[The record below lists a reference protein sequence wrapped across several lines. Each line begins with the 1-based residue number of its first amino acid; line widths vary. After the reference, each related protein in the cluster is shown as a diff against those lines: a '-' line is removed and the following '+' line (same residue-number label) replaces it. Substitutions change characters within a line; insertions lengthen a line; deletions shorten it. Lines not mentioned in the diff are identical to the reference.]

1 MIKNKINFADFEKI
15 DMRIGTIINAS
26 LNEKARKPSYILE
39 IDFGDEIGIKNS
51 SAQITN
57 YNLNELRNKKI
68 IAVCNFEIK
77 NIAGIESEV
86 LVLGAINHLGNVI
99 LLKPDDDANN
109 GDSIA

>member
-39 IDFGDEIGIKNS
+39 IDFGNEIGIKKS

-57 YNLNELRNKKI
+57 YNIEELINKKI
-68 IAVCNFEIK
+68 VAVCNFEIK

-99 LLKPDDDANN
+99 LLKSDDDVNN